1 MAGTKTKRMG
11 RVLKVLQSLRQRE
24 EARLRVME
32 RRSHALKSAQSSAIA
47 TLNDQYELDRP
58 QAAGFARLL
67 ADQLRLCAAQEQA
80 ADQQAARQ
88 RDRLAMRRGLE
99 RVTEQ
104 LVSDLSQADQR
115 SDEAAGLEEVIE
127 VYRGKPAAS
136 KR

>member
-24 EARLRVME
+24 EARLGVME

-67 ADQLRLCAAQEQA
+67 ADQLRLCASQEQA
-80 ADQQAARQ
+80 AEQQAARQ

-115 SDEAAGLEEVIE
+115 SDEAAGLEEAIE

-136 KR
+136 KQ